1 MFKTILLLL
10 ISINI
15 AILAHQQHVHQYLSK
30 EGYYYLKSYLNSDI
44 PEMLA
49 HLDNGSVGTS
59 WTNGTITAG
68 AWLEDEYDP
77 VYGYD
82 QFSPGD
88 AWHVLRS
95 ITHFWVADKGDDT
108 ENKFD
113 VSWSFFTGRIGPYPN
128 SYTKIKKYAYG
139 GYILYFNSTI
149 LPYLVVTM
157 PNGNKLRLIP
167 NTPEDVALYYYNLSD
182 LYKNKRMHTIL
193 LGSYKMYNE
202 TKHRYEYYDGDV
214 YISTEFRNDL
224 VWEILGRMAHLI
236 QDLSV
241 PAHAHGDE
249 HGIQHDQYEDWV
261 AGNGEYNYWN
271 HQNIGGSFLN
281 PYVSSN
287 PLHYLMYTTQQIADH
302 FGSSGPY
309 EGVGNNNISG
319 DPLPEEIVFLNNIGL
334 SNLGAPTYMA

>member
-15 AILAHQQHVHQYLSK
+15 AILAHKQHVHQYLSK

-49 HLDNGSVGTS
+49 HLDNGSVGSS
-59 WTNGTITAG
+59 WSNGTITAG

-82 QFSPGD
+82 QFLPGD

-139 GYILYFNSTI
+139 GYILYFNSAI
-149 LPYLVVTM
+149 LPYLVVTI

-167 NTPEDVALYYYNLSD
+167 NTPGNVALYYYNLSD
-182 LYKNKRMHTIL
+182 LFKNKRMHTIL

-214 YISTEFRNDL
+214 YISNEFRNDL

-249 HGIQHDQYEDWV
+249 HGLQHDQYED
-261 AGNGEYNYWN
+261 
-271 HQNIGGSFLN
+271 
-281 PYVSSN
+281 
-287 PLHYLMYTTQQIADH
+287 
-302 FGSSGPY
+302 
-309 EGVGNNNISG
+309 
-319 DPLPEEIVFLNNIGL
+319 
-334 SNLGAPTYMA
+334 